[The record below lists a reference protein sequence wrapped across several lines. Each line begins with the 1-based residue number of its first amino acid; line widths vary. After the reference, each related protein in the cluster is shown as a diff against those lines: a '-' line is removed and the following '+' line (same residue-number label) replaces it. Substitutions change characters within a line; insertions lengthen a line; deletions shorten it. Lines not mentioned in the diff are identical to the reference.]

1 MAEIASNIDL
11 SSCEREPIH
20 IPGSIQPHGVLLVTE
35 TASPGVLQ
43 VAGDTERILGRSIG
57 AICDLTIA
65 ELLGPGPAALI
76 ASAQGVSEPV
86 YLGSVVVAGN
96 MLCLTAHDR
105 GGMRILEIEPS
116 SPDTHS
122 AAEMLAQV
130 RKTAAIFDRAPDRTG
145 LLQSAAQEARRLTG
159 FDRVMIYHFLRD
171 GSGSVVA
178 EDKAEVLTPFLNH
191 RYPASDI
198 PKQARELYLR
208 NLIRV
213 IPDVNYTPAPLVPAL
228 NPATSAPLDMGECT
242 LRSVSPIHVQYLK
255 NMKVA
260 ASMSVSIIVDGALWG
275 LMAFHHMAPKI
286 VSYELREVCKHLGQI
301 LSQQVKAREDAAVHQ
316 EMLRLAA
323 LRKKLLGVLS
333 KPGAIDRALLAH
345 TTELRNMF
353 PADGAAVLFGDKLS
367 TSNHTPS
374 EAQIRQLAGW
384 LLDTAPSDPFV
395 SASLVRQYPPAAA
408 YSLKAS
414 GLLATVV
421 SREEPLVLLWFRA
434 EQLETINWAGNPH
447 KPAELDADVGK
458 LTPRK
463 SFEIW
468 KETVHNQ
475 SEPWSAAEVDAAR
488 NFGLSLLE
496 LLQQRAL
503 KELNAQLCGALAK
516 EKALLVQKDLLM
528 KEVDHRVQNSLQLV
542 NAMLILQAQEAG
554 DEQVRAQFD
563 QACQRIMAIG
573 MVHRRL
579 WRSAHV
585 QSVDFRSYI
594 EELRDGLVETWGRE
608 WQYHVKVH
616 GRHVLIPTDT
626 AVVLALVITELFTNA
641 VKYAYGGRPGP
652 IDVSLVES
660 SGSLRVTV
668 EDQGDGI
675 AIEPSKSGLGS
686 ELIRGLIAQLE
697 GEIKV
702 ATSTRGTSIVLSV
715 PLARNSS
722 SSEQADEP
730 SPTPQN

>member
-11 SSCEREPIH
+11 RSCDREPIH

-35 TASPGVLQ
+35 TGSPSVLQ

-65 ELLGPGPAALI
+65 ELLGPGPAALV

-96 MLCLTAHDR
+96 RLCLTAHDR
-105 GGMRILEIEPS
+105 DGLRILEIEPS
-116 SPDTHS
+116 SPGANS

-145 LLQSAAQEARRLTG
+145 LLRSAAREARRLTG
-159 FDRVMIYHFLRD
+159 FDRVMIYQFLRD

-178 EDKAEVLTPFLNH
+178 EDKAEALTPFLNH

-198 PKQARELYLR
+198 PTQARELYLR

-228 NPATSAPLDMGECT
+228 NPANSAPLDMGECT

-275 LMAFHHMAPKI
+275 LMAFHHMAPKL
-286 VSYELREVCKHLGQI
+286 VSYEMREVCKHLGQI

-316 EMLRLAA
+316 EMMRLAA
-323 LRKKLLGVLS
+323 LRKKLLGILS
-333 KPGAIDRALLAH
+333 KPGAIDRALLEH
-345 TTELRNMF
+345 TAELRNMF

-384 LLDTAPSDPFV
+384 LLDAAPSDPFV
-395 SASLVRQYPPAAA
+395 SSSLVRQYAPAAA
-408 YSLKAS
+408 YSLQAS

-421 SREEPLVLLWFRA
+421 SREEPLVLMWFRA

-475 SEPWSAAEVDAAR
+475 SEPWSASEVDAAR

-503 KELNAQLCGALAK
+503 KELNAQLREALAK
-516 EKALLVQKDLLM
+516 EKALLFQKDLLM

-542 NAMLILQAQEAG
+542 NAMLILQAKEAG
-554 DEQVRAQFD
+554 DEHVREQFD

-579 WRSAHV
+579 WRSADV

-608 WQYHVKVH
+608 WQHHVKVH
-616 GRHVLIPTDT
+616 GPHVLMPTDT

-660 SGSLRVTV
+660 SSSLRVTV
-668 EDQGDGI
+668 EDQGAGI
-675 AIEPSKSGLGS
+675 AVEPSKSGLGS
-686 ELIRGLIAQLE
+686 ELIRGLIEQLE

-715 PLARNSS
+715 PLARISS
-722 SSEQADEP
+722 STGQADEP
-730 SPTPQN
+730 S

>member
-1 MAEIASNIDL
+1 
-11 SSCEREPIH
+11 
-20 IPGSIQPHGVLLVTE
+20 
-35 TASPGVLQ
+35 
-43 VAGDTERILGRSIG
+43 
-57 AICDLTIA
+57 
-65 ELLGPGPAALI
+65 
-76 ASAQGVSEPV
+76 
-86 YLGSVVVAGN
+86 

-116 SPDTHS
+116 SMDTHS

-130 RKTAAIFDRAPDRTG
+130 RKTAAIFDRAPDRIG
-145 LLQSAAQEARRLTG
+145 LLQSAAREARRGTG
-159 FDRVMIYHFLRD
+159 FDRVMIYRFLRD

-178 EDKAEVLTPFLNH
+178 EDKAEALTPLLNH

-213 IPDVNYTPAPLVPAL
+213 IPDVNYTPTPLVPAL
-228 NPATSAPLDMGECT
+228 NPATGAPLDMSECT

-255 NMKVA
+255 NMNVA
-260 ASMSVSIIVDGALWG
+260 ASMSVSIVVDGALWG
-275 LMAFHHMAPKI
+275 LMAFHHMTPKL
-286 VSYELREVCKHLGQI
+286 VSYELREVCKHLAQI
-301 LSQQVKAREDAAVHQ
+301 LSQQVKAREDAEVHQ

-323 LRKKLLGVLS
+323 LRKKLLANLS
-333 KPGAIDRALLAH
+333 KAGAIDRALLEH
-345 TTELRNMF
+345 TAELGNVI

-367 TSNHTPS
+367 ATNHTPS
-374 EAQIRQLAGW
+374 EVQIRQLAVW
-384 LLDTAPSDPFV
+384 LLEAAPSDPFV
-395 SASLVRQYPPAAA
+395 SSSLVRQYAPAAA
-408 YSLKAS
+408 YSHEAS

-447 KPAELDADVGK
+447 KPAELDVGT

-468 KETVHNQ
+468 KESVHNQ

-496 LLQQRAL
+496 LLQQRTL
-503 KELNAQLCGALAK
+503 QELNAQLREALAN

-542 NAMLILQAQEAG
+542 NAMLLLQAQEAG
-554 DEQVRAQFD
+554 DEQVKAQFD
-563 QACQRIMAIG
+563 QACQRIMAIA

-579 WRSAHV
+579 WRSDHI
-585 QSVDFRSYI
+585 QSVDFRTYI

-608 WQYHVKVH
+608 WQPLVKVH
-616 GRHVLIPTDT
+616 GRHLLIPTDT
-626 AVVLALVITELFTNA
+626 AVVLALVITELLTNA

-652 IDVSLVES
+652 IDVSLLETS
-660 SGSLRVTV
+660 SSLRVIV
-668 EDQGDGI
+668 EDQGAGI
-675 AIEPSKSGLGS
+675 AIEPSKVGFGS
-686 ELIRGLIAQLE
+686 ELIRGLIKELE

-702 ATSTRGTSIVLSV
+702 TASTRGTSIVLSV
-715 PLARNSS
+715 PLTGNSS
-722 SSEQADEP
+722 SSGQAVEP